1 MKYLKQVADAQ
12 DATQQVFEKAYTE
25 INKYEVSYFK
35 SWIYSIA
42 KNHCLMQLRSKG
54 HQTVYWETIPEEMSK
69 DDTNQYI
76 TAEKES
82 FLEEQTES
90 LSKAIS
96 LLNEEQRTCI
106 ELFYL
111 EKLSYKEIEEKTGFT
126 FQQVKS
132 FIQNGKRNLRNSLEQ
147 LQKEAGYE

>member
-12 DATQQVFEKAYTE
+12 DATQQVFEKAYSE
-25 INKYEVSYFK
+25 VNKYEVSYFK

-54 HQTVYWETIPEEMSK
+54 HQTVYLETIPDELSK
-69 DDTNQYI
+69 DDTNQYT
-76 TAEKES
+76 TAEMQS
-82 FLEEQTES
+82 FMDEQTEL
-90 LSKAIS
+90 LSNAIS

-111 EKLSYKEIEEKTGFT
+111 KKLSYKEIEEKTGFT

-132 FIQNGKRNLRNSLEQ
+132 YIQNGKRNLKISLEQ
-147 LQKEAGYE
+147 QQKGAGHE

>member
-1 MKYLKQVADAQ
+1 MKYLKQIVDAQ
-12 DATQQVFEKAYTE
+12 DATQQVFEKAYSE

-42 KNHCLMQLRSKG
+42 KNHSLMQLRSKG
-54 HQTVYWETIPEEMSK
+54 HHTVYWETIPEEISK
-69 DDTNQYI
+69 DETNQYT

-82 FLEEQTES
+82 FLEEQSES

-132 FIQNGKRNLRNSLEQ
+132 FIQNGKRNLKNSLEQ
-147 LQKEAGYE
+147 QKKEAGHE